1 LELAVAVTLICEG
14 VAAVAVMLLFEVGVA
29 TLFEREIVDATA
41 EASEIAVTIVGVV
54 VGIEIVVCRGGKL
67 AVNVNPLTEGVASV
81 SPRLDIAT
89 VVRKCL

>member
-1 LELAVAVTLICEG
+1 MDV
-14 VAAVAVMLLFEVGVA
+14 
-29 TLFEREIVDATA
+29 TA
-41 EASEIAVTIVGVV
+41 EASETAVAIVGVV

>member
-1 LELAVAVTLICEG
+1 
-14 VAAVAVMLLFEVGVA
+14 
-29 TLFEREIVDATA
+29 VDAMD
-41 EASEIAVTIVGVV
+41 EASETAVAIVGVV
-54 VGIEIVVCRGGKL
+54 VGIEIVVCRGRKL